1 MADNQK
7 IRLGTSN
14 DFNLYH
20 DGSHTYVENTTG
32 HILMRNQSHG
42 NKIHFGTE
50 NETDH
55 KAIKTILNIKK
66 LKF

>member
-50 NETDH
+50 NSSGVLEYV
-55 KAIKTILNIKK
+55 LNG
-66 LKF
+66 F